1 MELQESLA
9 PLYYL
14 YGTTLLYSVEES
26 DVMMAKGG
34 GNAAA
39 DVELEPVE
47 PRGEE
52 EGEEAAV
59 AVDPAEDLQIAW
71 ENLDLARSIVSRFVE
86 DDNPLTPEQR
96 TDLLLDLT

>member
-1 MELQESLA
+1 MRAAGGAAPLPPDAADAADDNDNAADGMELQESLA
-9 PLYYL
+9 PLYYV
-14 YGTTLLYSVEES
+14 YGTTLLYSVAKS

-59 AVDPAEDLQIAW
+59 AVDPAEDL
-71 ENLDLARSIVSRFVE
+71 
-86 DDNPLTPEQR
+86 
-96 TDLLLDLT
+96 